1 MVRLPGDPAEQQIDD
16 LEALANAVREA
27 ALPAAGAEPVGQGTE
42 VGRRR
47 HLRVLRSEPGDTG
60 PRG

>member
-1 MVRLPGDPAEQQIDD
+1 VVRLPGDPAAQQIDD

-27 ALPAAGAEPVGQGTE
+27 ALPAAGTEPVGQGTE

-47 HLRVLRSEPGDTG
+47 HLRVLRSDPTES
-60 PRG
+60 